1 MSQPDYAV
9 VAITDPATG
18 AVLLTKRAATLRLHA
33 GEYCFPGGRIEPGEL
48 PLDTALRELEEE
60 TSLRAGAI
68 AIGTAGTPSLPRQVT
83 TYTSGKTFA
92 VIYAAARDADSLL
105 ASLTLNPDEVESAKW
120 FDPATCR
127 VEDEDSGRGV
137 VRVVDDADGTHIEG
151 ATADV
156 VAALFAL
163 FPLRAQ

>member
-1 MSQPDYAV
+1 MTQATHAV
-9 VAITDPATG
+9 VAITDPDTG

-33 GEYCFPGGRIEPGEL
+33 GEYCFPGGRIESGEL

-60 TSLRAGAI
+60 TGLRAGAI
-68 AIGTAGTPSLPRQVT
+68 AIGASGTASLFRQVT
-83 TYTSGKTFA
+83 TYTTGKTFA
-92 VIYAAARDADSLL
+92 VIYAAARDAGSLL

-127 VEDEDSGRGV
+127 VVDEDSGRGV
-137 VRVVDDADGTHIEG
+137 VRVVDDADDTYIEG

-156 VAALFAL
+156 VAALFTL
-163 FPLRAQ
+163 WEGRD

>member
-1 MSQPDYAV
+1 MTQPDYAV
-9 VAITDPATG
+9 VAITDPDTG

-33 GEYCFPGGRIEPGEL
+33 SEYCFPGGKIEPGEL

-60 TSLRAGAI
+60 TALRAGAI
-68 AIGTAGTPSLPRQVT
+68 AIGAAGAESLPRQVT
-83 TYTSGKTFA
+83 SYTTGKTFA
-92 VIYAAARDADSLL
+92 VIYAVARDADSLL

-120 FDPATCR
+120 FDPTTCR
-127 VEDEDSGRGV
+127 VVDEDTDRGV
-137 VRVVDDADGTHIEG
+137 VRVVDGADGTHIEG

-163 FPLRAQ
+163 WEGRD

>member
-1 MSQPDYAV
+1 MTQADYAV
-9 VAITDPATG
+9 VAITDPTTG

-60 TSLRAGAI
+60 TGLRAGAI
-68 AIGTAGTPSLPRQVT
+68 AIGTAGAAGLPRRVT
-83 TYTSGKTFA
+83 TYTSSKTFT

-105 ASLTLNPDEVESAKW
+105 ASLSLNPDEVESAKW
-120 FDPATCR
+120 FDPTICR
-127 VEDEDSGRGV
+127 VVDDATDRGV
-137 VRVVDDADGTHIEG
+137 VRVVDDADETYIEG

-156 VAALFAL
+156 VAAMFAL
-163 FPLRAQ
+163 RAE

>member
-1 MSQPDYAV
+1 MSQPNYAV
-9 VAITDPATG
+9 VAITDPTTG

-33 GEYCFPGGRIEPGEL
+33 GEYCFPGGRIESGEL

-60 TSLRAGAI
+60 TGLRAGAI
-68 AIGTAGTPSLPRQVT
+68 AIGTAGAASLPRQVT
-83 TYTSGKTFA
+83 TYTSSKTFA

-127 VEDEDSGRGV
+127 VVDDNTDRGV
-137 VRVVDDADGTHIEG
+137 VCVVDDADGTHIEG

-163 FPLRAQ
+163 WEERD